1 MSAAAKSLVGWGIY
15 LVVVGAGMLIVPDLL
30 LRWFDLPETGTAYLR
45 IAGILFL
52 VLSYYMFRAA
62 RTELT
67 PFFRWTVHA
76 RAPII
81 LVIIVLAILK
91 LVPSI
96 ILLFGLFD
104 FIGAM
109 ATAVGLRLD
118 AKRMAL

>member
-1 MSAAAKSLVGWGIY
+1 MRPDSMGLSSSL
-15 LVVVGAGMLIVPDLL
+15 
-30 LRWFDLPETGTAYLR
+30 
-45 IAGILFL
+45 
-52 VLSYYMFRAA
+52 FRAA
-62 RTELT
+62 RAELT

-91 LVPSI
+91 LVPPI

-109 ATAVGLRLD
+109 ATALALRHD
-118 AKRMAL
+118 GKRIA

>member
-1 MSAAAKSLVGWGIY
+1 MSAAAKSLVGWGVY
-15 LVVVGAGMLIVPDLL
+15 LVVVGAAEVLIPDLL
-30 LRWFDLPETGTAYLR
+30 LQWFGLPETGTAYLR

-62 RTELT
+62 RAELK
-67 PFFRWTVHA
+67 PFFQWTVHA

-96 ILLFGLFD
+96 IILFGLFD
-104 FIGAM
+104 FIGAVV
-109 ATAVGLRLD
+109 TALALRHD
-118 AKRMAL
+118 AKRK